1 MGGRMFKKVLIA
13 NRGEIAVR
21 VMRACREMGIKTVAV
36 YSDVDRDALH
46 VRFADEAYPIG
57 PPPARESYLVGERIV
72 EVARKAGAEAI
83 HPGYGFLSE
92 RGEFADLCARAGVV
106 FIGPSGSVMR
116 AMGDKVTA
124 RQTMEKAGVP
134 IVPGTTERLSDEAI
148 TRWVRD
154 VGPPV
159 MIKASAGGGG
169 KGMRLVRG
177 ESELAGAIARARS
190 EAKSSFGDDSL
201 YVEKFVEEPRHIEIQ
216 ILADGHGNAV
226 HLFERECSIQRRHQK
241 VIEEAPG
248 NGISADLRAKMGEAA
263 VAAAH
268 AVGYA
273 GAGTCEFLVDRHDHF
288 YFLEMNTRIQV
299 EHAITEMIT
308 GVDIVKTMIRVAA
321 GEKLG
326 LRQDE
331 LDFRG
336 HAIEARIYA
345 EDPDNNF
352 VPSPGDIVVYRPA
365 AGPGIR
371 VDSGVYQG
379 ARVTVF
385 YDPMVAKLVV
395 WGRDRA
401 EAIER
406 LRRAL
411 SEFVVK
417 GIKTSIPFHQKVVR
431 HPVFLAGRYDTSFI
445 EQHLAGGK
453 GAKPS
458 ESAGEDAAEA
468 RRVAFLMAAI
478 AAYKRDKERAAAATG
493 SRSSSDAGS
502 AWKSFGRRAQM
513 RGGWR

>member
-1 MGGRMFKKVLIA
+1 MFKKILIA

-36 YSDVDRDALH
+36 FSDVDRDALH
-46 VRFADEAYPIG
+46 VRFADEAYCIG
-57 PPPARESYLVGERIV
+57 PPPARDSYLLGERIV
-72 EVARKAGAEAI
+72 ETAKKAGAEAI

-92 RGEFADLCARAGVV
+92 RGHFVDLCEKEGVV
-106 FIGPSGSVMR
+106 FIGPRGDVMR
-116 AMGDKVTA
+116 TMGDKVTA
-124 RQTMEKAGVP
+124 RQTMEKANVP
-134 IVPGTTERLSDEAI
+134 IVPGTTERLTDEQIQVFAKRI
-148 TRWVRD
+148 
-154 VGPPV
+154 GLPV
-159 MIKASAGGGG
+159 MIKAAAGGGG
-169 KGMRLVRG
+169 KGMRLVR
-177 ESELAGAIARARS
+177 EEKEILPSVARARS

-216 ILADGHGNAV
+216 ILADAHGNAV

-248 NGISADLRAKMGEAA
+248 NRISAELRAKMGAAA
-263 VAAAH
+263 VAAAK
-268 AVGYA
+268 AVRYV
-273 GAGTCEFLVDRHDHF
+273 GAGTCEFLVDKHDDF
-288 YFLEMNTRIQV
+288 YFLEMNTRVQV

-321 GEKLG
+321 AEKLPFEQKD
-326 LRQDE
+326 LAIS
-331 LDFRG
+331 G
-336 HAIEARIYA
+336 HSIEARVYA

-365 AGPGIR
+365 GGPGIR

-379 ARVTVF
+379 AKVTVF

-395 WGRDRA
+395 WGRDRT

-417 GIKTSIPFHQKVVR
+417 GIKTSIPFHQKLVN
-431 HPVFLAGRYDTSFI
+431 HPKFIEGHYDTGFI
-445 EQHLAGGK
+445 EQHMAGGK
-453 GAKPS
+453 GGPKPTS
-458 ESAGEDAAEA
+458 DEDAAEA

-478 AAYKRDKERAAAATG
+478 VAYKRDKQRAAAAE
-493 SRSSSDAGS
+493 SASSSAGGDP
-502 AWKSFGRRAQM
+502 WKTFGRRAQM
-513 RGGWR
+513 RGGLR

>member
-1 MGGRMFKKVLIA
+1 MFKKVLIA

-36 YSDVDRDALH
+36 FSDVDRDALH
-46 VRFADEAYPIG
+46 VRFADEAYCIG
-57 PPPARESYLVGERIV
+57 PPPARESYLIGERII
-72 EVARKAGAEAI
+72 EVAKKSGAEAI

-92 RGEFADLCARAGVV
+92 RGPFADLCAKEGVV
-106 FIGPSGSVMR
+106 FIGPRGDVMR
-116 AMGDKVTA
+116 TMGDKVTA

-134 IVPGTTERLSDEAI
+134 IVPGTTERLTDEAI

-154 VGPPV
+154 IGPPV
-159 MIKASAGGGG
+159 MIKAAAGGGG
-169 KGMRLVRG
+169 KGMRLVKV
-177 ESELAGAIARARS
+177 ESELEGAIARARS

-216 ILADGHGNAV
+216 ILADSHGNAV

-248 NGISADLRAKMGEAA
+248 NRISPELRAKMGEAA
-263 VAAAH
+263 VAAAK
-268 AVGYA
+268 AVDYV
-273 GAGTCEFLVDRHDHF
+273 GAGTCEFLVDKHDHF
-288 YFLEMNTRIQV
+288 YFLEMNTRVQV

-321 GEKLG
+321 GEKLPFEQKD
-326 LRQDE
+326 LAIS
-331 LDFRG
+331 G
-336 HAIEARIYA
+336 HSIEARIYA
-345 EDPDNNF
+345 EDPDANF
-352 VPSPGDIVVYRPA
+352 VPSPGEIVVYRPS

-379 ARVTVF
+379 AKVTVF

-417 GIKTSIPFHQKVVR
+417 GIKTSIPFHQKLVH
-431 HPVFLAGRYDTSFI
+431 HPKFLEGHYDTGFI
-445 EQHLAGGK
+445 EQHMAGGK
-453 GAKPS
+453 GGPVP
-458 ESAGEDAAEA
+458 GGDEDAAEA
-468 RRVAFLMAAI
+468 RRVAFMMAAI
-478 AAYKRDKERAAAATG
+478 VAYKRDKQRAAAATAVASG
-493 SRSSSDAGS
+493 SGGADP
-502 AWKSFGRRAQM
+502 WKSFGRRVQM
-513 RGGWR
+513 RGGLR

>member
-1 MGGRMFKKVLIA
+1 MFKKVLIA

-36 YSDVDRDALH
+36 FSDVDRDALH
-46 VRFADEAYPIG
+46 VRFADEAYCIG
-57 PPPARESYLVGERIV
+57 PPPARESYLIGERIV
-72 EVARKAGAEAI
+72 AVAKQAGAEAI

-92 RGEFADLCARAGVV
+92 RGEFADLCAREGVT
-106 FIGPSGSVMR
+106 FIGPAGAVMR
-116 AMGDKVTA
+116 SMGDKVTA
-124 RQTMEKAGVP
+124 RQTMERAKVP
-134 IVPGTTERLSDEAI
+134 IVPGTTERLSDEQIQSFSAQI
-148 TRWVRD
+148 
-154 VGPPV
+154 GLPV

-169 KGMRLVRG
+169 KGMRLVRTDK
-177 ESELAGAIARARS
+177 ELLPSVARARS

-216 ILADGHGNAV
+216 ILADSHGNCV

-248 NGISADLRAKMGEAA
+248 NRISPDLRARMGAAA
-263 VAAAH
+263 VAAAK
-268 AVGYA
+268 AVNYV
-273 GAGTCEFLVDRHDHF
+273 GAGTCEFLVDKYDDF
-288 YFLEMNTRIQV
+288 YFLEMNTRVQV

-308 GVDIVKTMIRVAA
+308 GVDIVKVMIRVAA
-321 GEKLG
+321 GEKLPFEQKD
-326 LRQDE
+326 LAIS
-331 LDFRG
+331 G
-336 HAIEARIYA
+336 HSIEARVYA

-352 VPSPGDIVVYRPA
+352 VPSPGEIVVYRPA

-417 GIKTSIPFHQKVVR
+417 GIKTSIPFHQKVVN
-431 HPVFLAGRYDTSFI
+431 HPVFLAGKYDTGFI
-445 EQHLAGGK
+445 EQHMDGGK
-453 GAKPS
+453 GGTAAS
-458 ESAGEDAAEA
+458 EEDAAEA
-468 RRVAFLMAAI
+468 RRVAFMMAAI
-478 AAYKRDKERAAAATG
+478 VAFKRDKERATKASATTAASG
-493 SRSSSDAGS
+493 GDP
-502 AWKSFGRRAQM
+502 WKSFGRRAQM